1 MTLQFDE
8 KYRPRTLDKIIGHE
22 VQVQRLR
29 GIIAS
34 GKYPHAM
41 LFVGP
46 TSAGKTT
53 IARAFAAD
61 MFGVKVLKGDP
72 DFHELN
78 SADSRGIDDMRK
90 MLQIAR
96 LQPRKA
102 PRRVFLF
109 DEAQG
114 FTGDSSRLL
123 LKPLEEPPKKT
134 LFMLGSMEPEKL
146 DRAMKNRCQQ
156 FILNAPSQADMT
168 KFVKRIVKGED
179 MKYMTDDL
187 VKVVVDNSNG
197 EMRAAALIMEAIT
210 QTMHGQKKI
219 KAEDILKVL
228 DSVESSDD
236 ALAVEVLASV
246 YKLKLGSVYRHL
258 LDMQAGFAFIN
269 KLMNLNR
276 FLISNFVLKGAKH
289 KAVWW
294 SKANQDMHKIV
305 KEVFSSTGLDESK
318 SLSVMTLVQMELVD
332 LKREAGAFQVNESDA
347 IAYRLARS
355 IREIKPF
362 FKKSKE

>member
-1 MTLQFDE
+1 
-8 KYRPRTLDKIIGHE
+8 
-22 VQVQRLR
+22 
-29 GIIAS
+29 
-34 GKYPHAM
+34 
-41 LFVGP
+41 
-46 TSAGKTT
+46 
-53 IARAFAAD
+53 
-61 MFGVKVLKGDP
+61 MFGVKTLKGDP

-102 PRRVFLF
+102 VRRVFLF

-168 KFVKRIVKGED
+168 KFVKRIVKGEEL
-179 MKYMTDDL
+179 KYMTDDL
-187 VKVVVDNSNG
+187 IKVVVDNSNG
-197 EMRAAALIMEAIT
+197 EMRAAALIMEAVT

-236 ALAVEVLASV
+236 ALSVEILASV
-246 YKLKLGSVYRHL
+246 YKLKLGSVYRHQ
-258 LDMQAGFAFIN
+258 QAHEPQPVPDQQLRVEGCEAQGG
-269 KLMNLNR
+269 LVVEVQPRHAQDRQGELQQCRNR
-276 FLISNFVLKGAKH
+276 RGQGLVGDDLGADGTRRPQ
-289 KAVWW
+289 A
-294 SKANQDMHKIV
+294 
-305 KEVFSSTGLDESK
+305 
-318 SLSVMTLVQMELVD
+318 
-332 LKREAGAFQVNESDA
+332 
-347 IAYRLARS
+347 
-355 IREIKPF
+355 
-362 FKKSKE
+362 